1 MKKMLTISAVVGLA
15 ISGVVVGAG
24 PASAE
29 PWPSGCS
36 WGISG
41 LYTTYAKCTKG
52 PGSYRAVAK
61 CTSTRYAYG
70 SWQPA
75 GSYPGQSTASC
86 SNVRP
91 ISASIGLSQS

>member
-1 MKKMLTISAVVGLA
+1 MKKVAAASMIAGLVVSGGLA
-15 ISGVVVGAG
+15 LAG
-24 PASAE
+24 SASAE
-29 PWPSGCS
+29 PWPSGCD

-75 GSYPGQSTASC
+75 GSYPGQSTANC
-86 SNVRP
+86 VNVRP
-91 ISASIGLSQS
+91 ISATIGLSQS